1 MPCYG
6 ELVKIVY
13 PKNCDPCLYFKF
25 PSSKVNYDG
34 PNLSCSGVQTGD
46 CLNTVL
52 EKIDTKICSEELV
65 AQIIQT
71 IDNNEVLKAY
81 FCQLVSSC
89 SPTTTTTS
97 TTATPTTT
105 TTTTTV
111 EPTTTTTT
119 SSTSSTTTSSSTST
133 TTSTTTVTPTTT
145 TTTTSCTAGLT
156 EITFANGILNTETSE
171 LIIFDTGT
179 VEDAC
184 NALAI
189 YLGGG
194 GVWVWGS
201 FPAFVSSFEVGATT
215 IYPYLCTP
223 VINGTYINPDASNVV
238 FTVSG
243 GLISS
248 IIDCSSTTTT
258 TTTVAP
264 TTTTTTTTIAC
275 ATPTLNSATSDGFGN
290 ITLDYNL
297 NGSTLCTYVGADYSE
312 YSNFLP
318 FSFGQSIPDGCNQT
332 SYVLTLN
339 TASTRYIRVS
349 MICDGVTLYSNIIS
363 VIPGTT
369 TTTTTIP

>member
-1 MPCYG
+1 MPCFG
-6 ELVKIVY
+6 PLVRVVY
-13 PKNCDPCLYFKF
+13 PTTCDPYANRIV
-25 PSSKVNYDG
+25 SSDFVEYNGD
-34 PNLSCSGVQTGD
+34 NLSCTGIQNCD
-46 CLNTVL
+46 TLTVAL
-52 EKIDTKICSEELV
+52 QKIDNKICSDDFV

-71 IDNNEVLKAY
+71 IETNPVLKAY

-105 TTTTTV
+105 TTTSSTSS
-111 EPTTTTTT
+111 TTT
-119 SSTSSTTTSSSTST
+119 SSTSSTTTTTTSSSTST
-133 TTSTTTVTPTTT
+133 TTTTTTAGPTTTT

-215 IYPYLCTP
+215 IYPGWCTA
-223 VINGTYINPDASNVV
+223 VLDGTYINPDASNVV

-248 IIDCSSTTTT
+248 IVDCSS
-258 TTTVAP
+258 

-290 ITLDYNL
+290 VTLDYDL
-297 NGSTLCTYVGADYSE
+297 NGSTLCTDVSADYSD
-312 YSNFLP
+312 YPSFSP
-318 FSFGQSIPDGCNQT
+318 FAFGETIPDGCNQT
-332 SYVLTLN
+332 SYILTLN
-339 TASTRYIRVS
+339 TSSTQYIRVS
-349 MICDGVTLYSNIIS
+349 MICDGNTLNSNVIS